1 VDLRI
6 GVTYSAKELELAGPE
21 GTTAE
26 DLREQ
31 VASAIAEGDGVL
43 WITDRRGRQV
53 GVPAS
58 KVAFVEI
65 GSPHEERRIGFGGG

>member
-6 GVTYSAKELELAGPE
+6 GVTYSAKELELEVPE